1 MFLELFAQNQTFL
14 DPFLVQNRTFMRK
27 FPYFAK
33 CGKTAQKIIL
43 LASQIV
49 LQKIWKFLILA
60 RVTTNHLKIA
70 FSP

>member
-1 MFLELFAQNQTFL
+1 
-14 DPFLVQNRTFMRK
+14 MRK